1 MYYFID
7 LYIKKVYYIG
17 KERGSPQNLKNG
29 GTKKVTVL
37 EQLKE
42 KYDDELLAMCQEAN
56 SYDGSFD
63 FCQIYDL
70 EELAEN
76 MDAYELARAIIYGD
90 VHGIVDPVRFNGY
103 GNLETVNSY
112 MLVQDIR
119 DYYLEELADWLEN
132 HEGIAEE
139 YGIEVEENDEN

>member
-1 MYYFID
+1 MTF
-7 LYIKKVYYIG
+7 
-17 KERGSPQNLKNG
+17 
-29 GTKKVTVL
+29 L
-37 EQLKE
+37 EQLKN

-63 FCQIYDL
+63 FCQIYDI

-90 VHGIVDPVRFNGY
+90 VHGVVDPVRFNAY
-103 GNLETVNSY
+103 GNLETVNTY
-112 MLVQDIR
+112 MLAQEIK
-119 DYYLEELADWLEN
+119 DYYLEDLANWLEE

-139 YGIEVEENDEN
+139 YGIEVESEEN